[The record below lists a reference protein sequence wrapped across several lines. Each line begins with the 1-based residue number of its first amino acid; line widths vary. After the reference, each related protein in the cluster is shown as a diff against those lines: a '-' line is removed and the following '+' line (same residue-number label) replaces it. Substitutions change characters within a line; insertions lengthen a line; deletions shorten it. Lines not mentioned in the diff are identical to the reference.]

1 METNESMGALFAAL
15 ARAQGQ
21 MANATLNKIN
31 PHFKSRYADLAAIR
45 EAVTPALTANDLCVA
60 QVIQHGASGPV
71 LVTVLGH
78 KSGAA
83 IESHHPLPLMGK
95 PQEFGSAL
103 SYARRYSIAALCGIG
118 AEEDDDA
125 NAANAAAPSRPAIQ
139 LKEIRP
145 LPEKADDRAAQW
157 VAKMRKQIAACS
169 SVDELGGLD
178 AAAAPAMNKLAAT
191 HPDDHKALRDLFA
204 ARAEAL
210 SKELA
215 HV

>member
-1 METNESMGALFAAL
+1 MTSENMGALFAAL
-15 ARAQGQ
+15 AKAQGQ

-45 EAVTPALTANDLCVA
+45 EAVTPALAANDLAVA
-60 QVIQHGASGPV
+60 QVIQSTERGPV

-83 IESHHPLPLMGK
+83 IESHHPLPPMGK

-125 NAANAAAPSRPAIQ
+125 NAAQAAAPSRPAPPPKQ
-139 LKEIRP
+139 AA
-145 LPEKADDRAAQW
+145 PEPAKADDRAAQW
-157 VAKMRKQIAACS
+157 CAQVAKKIAACK
-169 SVDELGGLD
+169 SVEELEGLDGGLTRT
-178 AAAAPAMNKLAAT
+178 MNDLKNK
-191 HPDDHKALRDLFA
+191 HPDKHKEMRDLFT
-204 ARAEAL
+204 ARAVEL
-210 SKELA
+210 SKEPE